1 MVDLREIRRV
11 ESRKRRVLEKLGA
24 DQRELVK
31 HIRIGKALEQLRL
44 VLADETF
51 RRLMH
56 VNGIQSVPELL
67 LQADRPEESAMD
79 RSLAFVIAWRF
90 FSPFLYNPTTAAYL
104 STRWPDLSLELKD
117 TFISIV
123 ADGPFPYELCGRDR
137 RTI

>member
-31 HIRIGKALEQLRL
+31 HVRIGKALEQLRQ

-51 RRLMH
+51 RRLML
-56 VNGIQSVPELL
+56 VNGIQSIPELL
-67 LQADRPEESAMD
+67 LQTHHLAESTLD
-79 RSLAFVIAWRF
+79 RSLDFVIAWRF
-90 FSPFLYNPTTAAYL
+90 FSPFLYNPITAAYL

-123 ADGPFPYELCGRDR
+123 ADGPFPYELRGRDR
-137 RTI
+137 RTV